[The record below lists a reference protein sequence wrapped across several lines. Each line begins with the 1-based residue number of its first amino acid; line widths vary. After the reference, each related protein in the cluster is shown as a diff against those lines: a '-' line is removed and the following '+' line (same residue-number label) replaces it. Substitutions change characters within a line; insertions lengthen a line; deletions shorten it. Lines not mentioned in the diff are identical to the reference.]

1 MADDDDLEDCLLFE
15 ITTEELIIDETD
27 SETDGESLYVEHGMP
42 PRPKKPWSL
51 CGTAAYG
58 TKYNKE
64 WESKFPFICHGKT
77 DAIYSFYC
85 TVCQK
90 DVSCRH
96 QGVSD
101 VKRHEQCNSHNNR
114 LKSMENNSRLD
125 KMGFVPI
132 GSATDTQINKAL

>member
-15 ITTEELIIDETD
+15 ITTEEVIIDETD
-27 SETDGESLYVEHGMP
+27 SETDGESLYVQHGMP

-85 TVCQK
+85 TVC
-90 DVSCRH
+90 
-96 QGVSD
+96 
-101 VKRHEQCNSHNNR
+101 
-114 LKSMENNSRLD
+114 
-125 KMGFVPI
+125 
-132 GSATDTQINKAL
+132 